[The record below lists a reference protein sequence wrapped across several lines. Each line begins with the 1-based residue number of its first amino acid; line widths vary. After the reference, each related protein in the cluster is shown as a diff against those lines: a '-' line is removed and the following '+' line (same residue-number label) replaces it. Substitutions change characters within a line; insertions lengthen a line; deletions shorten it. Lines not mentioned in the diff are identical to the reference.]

1 MYILHCLLLAELL
14 LLGPSRTAR
23 DSRWLEVGRT
33 EEIKDSLSPVFT
45 TGIALDYHFEAVQQL
60 RFVCVDIDTP
70 GLPAEKQEL
79 IGVCETTLGEIVGAK
94 GAQVV
99 KRLRCA

>member
-1 MYILHCLLLAELL
+1 M
-14 LLGPSRTAR
+14 
-23 DSRWLEVGRT
+23 
-33 EEIKDSLSPVFT
+33 FT
-45 TGIALDYHFEAVQQL
+45 TGVALDYHFEAVQQL

-70 GLPAEKQEL
+70 GLPPEKQEL

-99 KRLRCA
+99 KKLRCACCTSLFSIPRIASKSE